1 MDTVDQKLL
10 SVLLENARASW
21 AELGRIV
28 GLSAPSVAD
37 RVGKLER
44 EGVITGYR
52 AVVAPRAVG
61 LGVSALVGLYERE
74 ESDGEKL
81 VEQLRAVPE
90 VEDCWFVAGDE
101 ELVVRLR
108 VADVDALEQALGTLR
123 GLKGVSRTRT
133 TVILSTRWEG
143 RFPLPPLA
151 ESDT

>member
-1 MDTVDQKLL
+1 MDAVDQKIL
-10 SVLLENARASW
+10 SELTENGRATW
-21 AELGRIV
+21 AELGRTV

-37 RVGKLER
+37 RVGRLER
-44 EGVITGYR
+44 DGVITGYR

-74 ESDGEKL
+74 GTDGDAL
-81 VEQLRAVPE
+81 VDHLRAVSE

-108 VADVDALEQALGTLR
+108 VADVDALEQALGRLR
-123 GLKGVSRTRT
+123 AVKGVSRTRT

-143 RFPLPPLA
+143 RFPLPPLD
-151 ESDT
+151 ENDG